1 MNDLTLL
8 RDYGPD
14 AADASPAALA
24 RAREQLMT
32 EIATTVPQRRRLAPP
47 TSKGKHRHWQVRL
60 AVAAVAAAAIVAG
73 GYAALPERHA
83 PDTRP
88 TGVHLVAF
96 QAPVFPLGLRPRPA
110 GLAAPTFSGGS
121 VTDQTGNEHLELMAV
136 YLATDGRSDV
146 YLGVGDRYVPQ
157 GSPEETR
164 SVDLNGRRAYLVE
177 RVDSAV
183 VLSWQRRDNQWVTL
197 TGNGRFATE
206 AAVLA
211 LAATVV
217 DQPQPVPLQ
226 VRLAPAGWRLAA
238 FKDNRILTLHDPA
251 TKQSLSVNVVDQP
264 TSDLMHQVMDAR
276 RVSPVRVNGAASE
289 LVETAYGWFLQV
301 PLSDGSAFHL
311 QAPTQLTPEQVI
323 AIAEQVHI
331 TPSR

>member
-1 MNDLTLL
+1 
-8 RDYGPD
+8 
-14 AADASPAALA
+14 
-24 RAREQLMT
+24 
-32 EIATTVPQRRRLAPP
+32 
-47 TSKGKHRHWQVRL
+47 
-60 AVAAVAAAAIVAG
+60 
-73 GYAALPERHA
+73 
-83 PDTRP
+83 
-88 TGVHLVAF
+88 
-96 QAPVFPLGLRPRPA
+96 
-110 GLAAPTFSGGS
+110 
-121 VTDQTGNEHLELMAV
+121 MAV

-157 GSPEETR
+157 GSPTETT
-164 SVDLNGRRAYLVE
+164 SVDFNGSRAYLV
-177 RVDSAV
+177 DLADGAV
-183 VLSWQRRDNQWVTL
+183 RLSWQRRDNQWVTL

-206 AAVLA
+206 AAVRA

-251 TKQSLSVNVVDQP
+251 TKQSLTVNVIDQP
-264 TSDLMHQVMDAR
+264 TSDLMHQVMGAR

-331 TPSR
+331 TPGR